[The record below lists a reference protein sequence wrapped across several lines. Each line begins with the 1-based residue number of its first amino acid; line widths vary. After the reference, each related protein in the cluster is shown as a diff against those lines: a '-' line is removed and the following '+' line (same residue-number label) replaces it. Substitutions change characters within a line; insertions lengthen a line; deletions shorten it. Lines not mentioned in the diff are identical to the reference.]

1 MFFDAKFRRDAT
13 TTLNRGFSGVSE
25 MVRPGRSRISDKYYM
40 ESYTASKEQLEEL
53 YELGNR
59 FSPAVDKL
67 THGTIIKTTY
77 KR

>member
-1 MFFDAKFRRDAT
+1 MFFDAKFRRDAI
-13 TTLNRGFSGVSE
+13 TLNRGFSAVSE
-25 MVRPGRSRISDKYYM
+25 MVRPGRSRISDKYYLKNK
-40 ESYTASKEQLEEL
+40 TASKEQLEEL

-67 THGTIIKTTY
+67 THGIIIKTTY

>member
-1 MFFDAKFRRDAT
+1 MFFDAKFRRDAI
-13 TTLNRGFSGVSE
+13 TLNRGFSAVSE
-25 MVRPGRSRISDKYYM
+25 MVRPGRSRISDKYYLKNK
-40 ESYTASKEQLEEL
+40 TASKEQLEEL

-67 THGTIIKTTY
+67 AHGTIIKTTY